1 MACARATK
9 TPVSPSKMRILST
22 GSYVPPKIVTNEE
35 LELTVPTKAAWI
47 HENLGIKE
55 RRVSDDEVYT
65 SDLAAEA
72 ARRALESADIDPESL
87 DLILLATATPDR
99 KAPSTAC
106 LVKHKLGLES
116 TFPALDIAAVCSGFL
131 YGLSIASNLMKGGSY
146 RRVLVIGADTFSK
159 ITNWNSRDCVF
170 FGDGAGAAVVEACDD
185 PEALFDSRLYSD
197 TRETDNF
204 TVYPSDRF
212 FTMNGRAVYETGA
225 RVLPEAILALL
236 EKNAL
241 RIEDVRWIIPHQPSH
256 LLLRETAKRLNF
268 PFERVRRNMDRYA
281 NTSAATIPLLFDE
294 VRRSGDLE
302 RGDLVVFA
310 AVGSGWAW
318 GAAVYRWM

>member
-1 MACARATK
+1 
-9 TPVSPSKMRILST
+9 MRIRST
-22 GSYVPPKIVTNEE
+22 GSYAPPKIVTNEE
-35 LELTVPTKAAWI
+35 LERTVATKAAWV

-55 RRVSDDEVYT
+55 RRVSEAAVYT

-72 ARRALESADIDPESL
+72 ARRALESANIDPESL

-106 LVKHKLGLES
+106 LVKHKLGIKS
-116 TFPALDIAAVCSGFL
+116 TCPALDIAAVCSGFL
-131 YGLSIASNLMKGGSY
+131 YGLSIANDMIKGGSY
-146 RRVLVIGADTFSK
+146 RRALVIGADTFSK
-159 ITNWNSRDCVF
+159 ITNWESRDCVF
-170 FGDGAGAAVVEACDD
+170 FGDGAGAVVIEACDD
-185 PEALFDSRLYSD
+185 PDALFDSRLYSD

-204 TVYPSDRF
+204 TVYPNELF
-212 FTMNGRAVYETGA
+212 FTMNGRAVYETGV

-256 LLLRETAKRLNF
+256 LLLKETAKRLGF

-281 NTSAATIPLLFDE
+281 NTSSATIPLLFDE
-294 VRRSGDLE
+294 VHRSGDLE

>member
-1 MACARATK
+1 VA
-9 TPVSPSKMRILST
+9 
-22 GSYVPPKIVTNEE
+22 
-35 LELTVPTKAAWI
+35 TKAAWV

-55 RRVSDDEVYT
+55 RRVSEAAVYT

-72 ARRALESADIDPESL
+72 ARRALESANIDPESL

-106 LVKHKLGLES
+106 LVKHKLGIKN
-116 TFPALDIAAVCSGFL
+116 TCPALDIAAVCSGFL
-131 YGLSIASNLMKGGSY
+131 YGLSIANDMIKGGSY
-146 RRVLVIGADTFSK
+146 RRALVIGADTFSK
-159 ITNWNSRDCVF
+159 ITNWESRDCVF
-170 FGDGAGAAVVEACDD
+170 FGDGAGAAVIETCDD
-185 PEALFDSRLYSD
+185 PDALFDSRLYSD

-204 TVYPSDRF
+204 TVYPNEPF
-212 FTMNGRAVYETGA
+212 FTMNGRAVYETGV

-241 RIEDVRWIIPHQPSH
+241 RIEDVRWIIPHQPSY
-256 LLLRETAKRLNF
+256 LLLKETAKKLNF

-281 NTSAATIPLLFDE
+281 NTSSATIPLLFDE
-294 VRRSGDLE
+294 VHRSGDLE

>member
-1 MACARATK
+1 
-9 TPVSPSKMRILST
+9 MRILST
-22 GSYVPPKIVTNEE
+22 GSYAPPKIVTNEE
-35 LELTVPTKAAWI
+35 LECVVPTKAAWV

-55 RRVSDDEVYT
+55 RRVSEDAVYT

-72 ARRALESADIDPESL
+72 ARRALESANIDPESL

-106 LVKHKLGLES
+106 LVKHKLGIKS
-116 TFPALDIAAVCSGFL
+116 TCPALDIAAVCSGFL
-131 YGLSIASNLMKGGSY
+131 YGLSIANDMIKGGNY

-159 ITNWNSRDCVF
+159 ITNWESRDCVF
-170 FGDGAGAAVVEACDD
+170 FGDGAGAAVIEACDD
-185 PEALFDSRLYSD
+185 PDALFDSRLYSD

-204 TVYPSDRF
+204 TVYPNELF

-236 EKNAL
+236 KKNTL

-256 LLLRETAKRLNF
+256 LLLKETAKRLNF

-281 NTSAATIPLLFDE
+281 NTSSATIPLLFDE
-294 VRRSGDLE
+294 VHRSGDLA

-318 GAAVYRWM
+318 GAAVYRWL

>member
-1 MACARATK
+1 
-9 TPVSPSKMRILST
+9 MRIRST
-22 GSYVPPKIVTNEE
+22 GSYAPPKIVTNEE
-35 LELTVPTKAAWI
+35 LERTVATKAAWV

-55 RRVSDDEVYT
+55 RRVSEAAVYT

-72 ARRALESADIDPESL
+72 ARRALESANIDPESL

-106 LVKHKLGLES
+106 LVKHKLGIKS
-116 TFPALDIAAVCSGFL
+116 TCPALDIAAVCSGFL
-131 YGLSIASNLMKGGSY
+131 YGLSIANDMIKGGSY
-146 RRVLVIGADTFSK
+146 RRALVIGADTFSK
-159 ITNWNSRDCVF
+159 ITNWESRDCVF
-170 FGDGAGAAVVEACDD
+170 FGDGAGAVVIEACDD
-185 PEALFDSRLYSD
+185 PDALFDSRLYSD

-204 TVYPSDRF
+204 TVYPNEPF
-212 FTMNGRAVYETGA
+212 FAMNGRAVYETGV

-256 LLLRETAKRLNF
+256 LLLKETAKRLGF

-281 NTSAATIPLLFDE
+281 NTSSATIPLLFDE
-294 VRRSGDLE
+294 VHRSGDLE

-318 GAAVYRWM
+318 GAAVHRWM